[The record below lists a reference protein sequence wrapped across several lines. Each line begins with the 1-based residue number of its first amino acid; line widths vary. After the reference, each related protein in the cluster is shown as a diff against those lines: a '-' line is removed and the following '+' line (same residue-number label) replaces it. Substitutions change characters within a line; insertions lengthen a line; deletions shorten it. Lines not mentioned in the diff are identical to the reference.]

1 MQRILP
7 PKIKIYEALG
17 AIADERV
24 ELDGLLENQGK
35 VHSASTPGKIYL
47 IQYNP
52 EKNQIISNDSGS
64 LNQGYLGYP
73 AVAFL
78 LKIGKLNCDHRFLSR
93 LKGID
98 RNGIKQKV
106 HKHHEET
113 LRLLLGQLFQQGY
126 EVDDLVRE
134 VEQIFQQLGE
144 LKLKNVSL

>member
-1 MQRILP
+1 MQRTLP

-24 ELDGLLENQGK
+24 ELDGLLENSGK
-35 VHSASTPGKIYL
+35 VSSASTPWKEYVIH
-47 IQYNP
+47 YNP
-52 EKNQIISNDSGS
+52 DLKVIVSNDSGS

-78 LKIGKLNCDHRFLSR
+78 MKIWKLNYDHRFLPR
-93 LKGID
+93 LKGRD
-98 RNGIKQKV
+98 RKGLKQKV

-113 LRLLLGQLFQQGY
+113 LRLLLGLLFQQGY

-134 VEQIFQQLGE
+134 VEEIFQQLE
-144 LKLKNVSL
+144 NLSLTMPDL